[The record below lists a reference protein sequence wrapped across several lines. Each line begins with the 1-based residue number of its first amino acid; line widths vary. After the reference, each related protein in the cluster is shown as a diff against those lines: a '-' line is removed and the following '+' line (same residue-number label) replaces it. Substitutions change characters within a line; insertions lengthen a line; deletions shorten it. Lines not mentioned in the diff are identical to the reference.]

1 MRCSRITSLLGISS
15 LILQICSFII
25 IPAVDSVIAFG
36 VFFIGGLVFTIIFI
50 IPSIFLSYFE
60 VRSPSLSQKEL
71 NRKWISY
78 KRRAFAKSPAGAY
91 FSGYYGIMFLMLGP
105 IMGSIMFYE
114 APPQGSPILGV
125 ILIILS
131 ILTGIFG
138 IVAALVYR
146 DDRSP
151 KKHFKFLCKKCG
163 SFSNTRRGYCKKCG
177 GQAWMKG
184 RKI

>member
-1 MRCSRITSLLGISS
+1 MRRSRITSLLGISS
-15 LILQICSFII
+15 LILQICSYII

-36 VFFIGGLVFTIIFI
+36 VFFIGGLIFTIILI

-60 VRSPSLSQKEL
+60 VRFPSLSQKEL

-78 KRRAFAKSPAGAY
+78 KRRAFAKSPAGVY
-91 FSGYYGIMFLMLGP
+91 FSGFYGLMFLMFGSF
-105 IMGSIMFYE
+105 MGAQMFIE
-114 APPQGSPILGV
+114 VPPQGSPILGIVLV
-125 ILIILS
+125 IFS

-177 GQAWMKG
+177 AQAWMKG